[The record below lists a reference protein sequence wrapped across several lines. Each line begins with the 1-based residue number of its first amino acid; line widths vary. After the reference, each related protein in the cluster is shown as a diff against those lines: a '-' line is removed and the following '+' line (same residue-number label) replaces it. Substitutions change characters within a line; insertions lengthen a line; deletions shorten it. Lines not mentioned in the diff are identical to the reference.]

1 MFRGNGPIG
10 QITAVADGQGQVR
23 GFVGNPTA
31 NPDLKNGKVRIYSIL
46 VLKYLPFVHVNQGL
60 DWPSKK

>member
-46 VLKYLPFVHVNQGL
+46 VLKYLRLCTSIRAWTGHR
-60 DWPSKK
+60 